1 MPSPPVT
8 AVSLQSTSCPLAPA
22 PHPRASTGAGRPLSV
37 GFVFS
42 LPASLPLSYTCP
54 WHCSAVVLRSQA
66 LGNKKGL
73 WRWVGRSL
81 SLLCVFFFF
90 LRLLKKYG
98 CGPCLRSLLNL
109 WQYYFCFMFWFFGQE
124 ECGILASQPA
134 INLAPPAVE
143 GEVNHWT
150 AKEVPFRMSSSSL
163 TATPQETYVG
173 LWASSR
179 NKDGQC
185 WPSEGQEGKR
195 DLDWDSTAQPVLGD
209 IDRGLAG
216 AEEGW
221 GPKWAGNVM

>member
-22 PHPRASTGAGRPLSV
+22 PHPRASNGAGRPLSV

-90 LRLLKKYG
+90 KAFKKIWMWTMFKVFIEFVTILLLFYVLVFWPG
-98 CGPCLRSLLNL
+98 GMWDLSFPTSNQSCTPCSGR
-109 WQYYFCFMFWFFGQE
+109 
-124 ECGILASQPA
+124 
-134 INLAPPAVE
+134 
-143 GEVNHWT
+143 
-150 AKEVPFRMSSSSL
+150 
-163 TATPQETYVG
+163 
-173 LWASSR
+173 
-179 NKDGQC
+179 
-185 WPSEGQEGKR
+185 
-195 DLDWDSTAQPVLGD
+195 
-209 IDRGLAG
+209 
-216 AEEGW
+216 
-221 GPKWAGNVM
+221 